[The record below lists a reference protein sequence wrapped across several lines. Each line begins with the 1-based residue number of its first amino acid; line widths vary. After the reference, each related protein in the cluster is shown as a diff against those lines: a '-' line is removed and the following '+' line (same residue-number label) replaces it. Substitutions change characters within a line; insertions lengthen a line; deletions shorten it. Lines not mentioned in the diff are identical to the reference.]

1 METVEYEERVLISES
16 DYQQVIKDIK
26 EKGLTMESLLI
37 LNIYL
42 DNKNEDIYKNGQMLR
57 IRTTNGKNEELTL
70 KIRNQ
75 DGSTREINETLK
87 SHPIIDKELKGNF
100 NDYHQVTRLTTERI
114 EVRYDD
120 YLLVIDKNTYG
131 DVVDYDLE
139 IEANSQQKAIN
150 LIEKYCILYDLTY
163 DPHYKVKSRRAI
175 EEVKKRM
182 KLN

>member
-26 EKGLTMESLLI
+26 EKGLSMTSLLI

-42 DNKNEDIYKNGQMLR
+42 DNQDEDIFKNGQMLR
-57 IRTTNGKNEELTL
+57 IRTTNGENKELTL

-75 DGSTREINETLK
+75 DGSTREINETLE
-87 SHPIIDKELKGNF
+87 SHPIINKELKGDF
-100 NDYHQVTRLTTERI
+100 NDYHEVTRLTTERI
-114 EVRYDD
+114 EVHYDD

-131 DVVDYDLE
+131 DVIDYDLE

>member
-16 DYQQVIKDIK
+16 DYQHVLKYIK

-42 DNKNEDIYKNGQMLR
+42 DNNNEDIYKNGQMLR

-75 DGSTREINETLK
+75 DGSTREINENLK

-114 EVRYDD
+114 EVHYDD
-120 YLLVIDKNTYG
+120 YILVIDKNIYG